1 MSVDESVSNAIKA
14 HSPVTVN
21 QVVVDPEPKTHVL
34 VEHEVEHSTT
44 RYVLVVILTTVLEG
58 HGCSCVLERHEH
70 TLDTTGRT
78 TSDGTH
84 CVM

>member
-1 MSVDESVSNAIKA
+1 MSVDESVGSRT
-14 HSPVTVN
+14 HSPAVVN
-21 QVVVDPEPKTHVL
+21 QVGVDPEPKTHVL

-44 RYVLVVILTTVLEG
+44 RYILVVVGAAVLEG
-58 HGCSCVLERHEH
+58 HGCSCVLERREH
-70 TLDTTGRT
+70 TLDTIGGT

>member
-1 MSVDESVSNAIKA
+1 MNESVGSRT
-14 HSPVTVN
+14 HSPAVVN
-21 QVVVDPEPKTHVL
+21 QVGVNPKPKAHVL

-44 RYVLVVILTTVLEG
+44 RYVLVVILATVLEG
-58 HGCSCVLERHEH
+58 HECTCILERYKH